1 MKYINQLQ
9 LRHVAYETNVLHG
22 GRPPESR
29 NIATNGCGICAT
41 CMMVELLTDKEL
53 PVEECVQI
61 SYDTVANHKPGT
73 DLDRLSPAVAE
84 RFDLDY
90 EPTDDLDEV
99 IDALRCG
106 GKVII
111 HVQKGLFTAG
121 GHYML
126 LVSYDGEDFC
136 ILDPSYKPTKFATPE
151 REGRVDESHVP
162 FLYYNARL
170 MHEEETSDKYT
181 KYHIFRRKK

>member
-22 GRPPESR
+22 GRPPELR
-29 NIATNGCGICAT
+29 NIASNGCGICAT

-106 GKVII
+106 VRRDCCRRHRAYNNNEKKKEIRL
-111 HVQKGLFTAG
+111 QKG
-121 GHYML
+121 M
-126 LVSYDGEDFC
+126 
-136 ILDPSYKPTKFATPE
+136 IQ
-151 REGRVDESHVP
+151 
-162 FLYYNARL
+162 
-170 MHEEETSDKYT
+170 
-181 KYHIFRRKK
+181 